1 MLLIDRYIL
10 HQFFVNFVILLVVV
24 VGLFVTIDVIVD
36 MDEFLEAGQYYAAK
50 QLAEPLADEAGI
62 PLDVVMEVID
72 RKQAPGRLA
81 RNAGVPLEDAQALLA
96 ACKPDRVQVVW
107 GTIYKLF
114 DFYIPAV
121 LVILVYLTGLAVVG
135 AMGFTLTALLKQR
148 ELVALVASGVS
159 LYRVAAPLVVAGVV
173 LNGIT
178 LPLQEFLI
186 PPLAPKLIRS
196 KNQAKYD
203 TIDTFAQYLVPD
215 GKGALVSTARFD
227 AAKGE
232 LNDVVINIRDA
243 KGVTVERIS
252 APVAIWDASRSG
264 WELKLASSLIW
275 DPNTE
280 DWRLKTQPTTP
291 GRAPAPGSGRVAD
304 APASGAGFDSLEF
317 FETPLSPQVL
327 LARRAE
333 TYSGFLSLNQLQEM
347 QANEAV
353 PENLRTKMT
362 QTIWSRFSLMVVNT
376 LLLLISL
383 PGFLR
388 LTAGNLLVESVKAA
402 GLSIGCWSTALM
414 MMQANVGLNPI
425 STAWLPVVV
434 MLPLSFVMLQRVRS

>member
-10 HQFFVNFVILLVVV
+10 HQFFMNFVILLVVV

-50 QLAEPLADEAGI
+50 QLAEPLADEEGI

-72 RKQAPGRLA
+72 RKQEPGRLA
-81 RNAGVPLEDAQALLA
+81 RNAGVSQEIAETLLA
-96 ACKPDRVQVVW
+96 ACVPNRGQVVW
-107 GTIYKLF
+107 GTVYKLF

-121 LVILVYLTGLAVVG
+121 LVILVYLSGLAVVG

-215 GKGALVSTARFD
+215 GKGALLSTARFD

-232 LNDVVINIRDA
+232 LNDLVINIRDA

-275 DPNTE
+275 DPQAE
-280 DWRLKTQPTTP
+280 DWRLKTQSTL
-291 GRAPAPGSGRVAD
+291 GRAAD
-304 APASGAGFDSLEF
+304 DPASGGGGLDSLEF

-333 TYSGFLSLNQLQEM
+333 TYSGFLSLSQLQEM

-414 MMQANVGLNPI
+414 MMQANIGLNPI